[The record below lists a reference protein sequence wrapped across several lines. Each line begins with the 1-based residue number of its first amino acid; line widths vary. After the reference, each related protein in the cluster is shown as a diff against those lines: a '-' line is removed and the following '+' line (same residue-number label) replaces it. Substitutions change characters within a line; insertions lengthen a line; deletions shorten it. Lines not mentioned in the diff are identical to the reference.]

1 MTITS
6 DDGAKAEIVVQVTE
20 PFIDLLEKDITHNAS
35 ESGNIIYVPFASMP
49 YLKDVKIDISEPSMA
64 TFLDIES
71 CYFDLDENDIC
82 LVDTYA
88 DGDYNKLIDEDYSR
102 VLYDYY
108 YFLDYEKY
116 NNNPED
122 YYLNYVKLEVKKSGS
137 FEMTITTD
145 SGASE
150 KVNINVIGVME
161 TSDVEDDEEDYYND
175 PNFFYDSEW

>member
-1 MTITS
+1 M
-6 DDGAKAEIVVQVTE
+6 
-20 PFIDLLEKDITHNAS
+20 KDAS
-35 ESGNIIYVPFASMP
+35 ILGNLRGM
-49 YLKDVKIDISEPSMA
+49 
-64 TFLDIES
+64 
-71 CYFDLDENDIC
+71 
-82 LVDTYA
+82 LVDEIH
-88 DGDYNKLIDEDYSR
+88 GLR
-102 VLYDYY
+102 YY